1 MRAAAAADP
10 RLLTRDFDDLV
21 EGLTFETRGRTIT
34 EADVVAFAALTGDLH
49 PQHVDAEWAASS
61 LFGERVAHGMLLASY
76 AVGLVNLDPERVVAL
91 RRITSAT
98 FKAPVRLGDTIRV
111 VARISRLLPLDEA
124 HGLVGSS
131 WRIVN
136 QDDRPVV
143 LLGVE
148 VVWRRVPP
156 DGSDRDGDRGR

>member
-1 MRAAAAADP
+1 MRAVATADP

-34 EADVVAFAALTGDLH
+34 EADVVSFAALTGDFH
-49 PQHVDAEWAASS
+49 PQHVDADWAASS
-61 LFGERVAHGMLLASY
+61 IFGERVAHGMLLASY
-76 AVGLVNLDPERVVAL
+76 AVGLVNLEPERVVAL

-111 VARISRLLPLDEA
+111 LGRIVRLLPLDDE

-148 VVWRRVPP
+148 VVWRRSVPAGTDP
-156 DGSDRDGDRGR
+156 DGGRDY